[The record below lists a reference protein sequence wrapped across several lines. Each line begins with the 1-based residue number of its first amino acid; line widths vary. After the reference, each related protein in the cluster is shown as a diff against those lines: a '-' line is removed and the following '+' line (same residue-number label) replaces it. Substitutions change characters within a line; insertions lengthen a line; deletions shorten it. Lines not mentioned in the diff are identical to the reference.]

1 MFNEIG
7 FGIRA
12 VLKRKFTTTGEGRE
26 GFLSLGRKSHL
37 RVLRVFAVN
46 FWFSLKQF
54 FHAQTDQ
61 AKCFVAGIF
70 ALVEERCEQ
79 GCGFVTQPG

>member
-12 VLKRKFTTTGEGRE
+12 VLKRKFTTTARRTGR
-26 GFLSLGRKSHL
+26 FFSRSGRKFHL

-46 FWFSLKQF
+46 FRFSLKQF

-61 AKCFVAGIF
+61 AKCFAAGIF
-70 ALVEERCEQ
+70 ALVEKWSEQ
-79 GCGFVTQPG
+79 GCGLMT